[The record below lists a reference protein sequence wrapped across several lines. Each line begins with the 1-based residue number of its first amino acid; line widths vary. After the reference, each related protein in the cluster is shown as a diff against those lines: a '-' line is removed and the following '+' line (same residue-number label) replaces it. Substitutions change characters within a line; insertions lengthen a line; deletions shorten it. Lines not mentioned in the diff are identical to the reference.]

1 MENIETQEEL
11 ESLSDKVVA
20 LQMPSQY
27 ITNRTKTHL
36 LTDALAAKLE
46 YAFKSGHTK
55 KSACNYAGISVEA
68 YDKWVQKY
76 PMFAVHMEM
85 AQEYMKDKAL
95 KTVSY
100 YLDNKDPDMAKWYL
114 ERKYNKEYSKNPEV
128 AMQVNN
134 YSVEFI
140 EDGPQN

>member
-1 MENIETQEEL
+1 MEDFKDNEPLKEKI
-11 ESLSDKVVA
+11 VA

-27 ITNRTKTHL
+27 ITNRTKLHL

-46 YAFKSGHTK
+46 FAFKTGHTK
-55 KSACNYAGISVEA
+55 KSACNYAGISVET
-68 YDKWVQKY
+68 YDKWVHKY
-76 PMFAVHMEM
+76 PMFAVHMDM
-85 AQEYMKDKAL
+85 AQEYLKDKAL

-128 AMQVNN
+128 AIQNN
-134 YSVEFI
+134 SYNVDFI
-140 EDGPQN
+140 LDDGKE